1 MLPATTN
8 RVRKHT
14 SKDVNAWIRSRTENN
29 ITRYRSAGNKL
40 IDRRLVELDHEWD
53 MERTLEANASALA
66 LFGLVLG
73 MTTNKKWLAL
83 PTIVAGFLFQ
93 HALQGWC
100 PPVPVFRRLGFRT
113 ADEIDNEKFALK
125 IMRGDF
131 TQVNPSSGAVEVL
144 RAVGR

>member
-1 MLPATTN
+1 MLPSTTD

-14 SKDVNAWIRSRTENN
+14 SKNVNAWIRSRTEDN
-29 ITRYRSAGNKL
+29 IKRHKSAGNKL

-66 LFGLVLG
+66 LIGLVLG
-73 MTTNKKWLAL
+73 MTANKKWLAL

-113 ADEIDNEKFALK
+113 ADEIDDEKYALK

-131 TQVNPSSGAVEVL
+131 TEVNPSSGAVEIL
-144 RAVGR
+144 RAVSR